1 MAQKLVIGSNY
12 FVNFVNA
19 QGAAGGPASYF
30 VYAGNLD
37 ATLLSIFNLI
47 NIHTD
52 EINNVQGPGSVLGL
66 DLVRYDDLGV
76 HPVEIVDGI
85 IGIGSY
91 LPVIQTAPNDNRID
105 VAAGIC
111 IVDSVRQ
118 QQSTPVTLTATD
130 LGGGETDER
139 FLYIDLAG
147 IPRLSELAGQGRLD
161 LYHWDFA
168 TPSEVLSNQTRIGP
182 VFFDGDDYE
191 QLRRRRGTEI
201 YFEGFDE
208 VEFAAA
214 GDTIVRTVGSW
225 VDDGFVNGQTI
236 EVSGSVYNDGTHVLN
251 AAVTATTLTMT
262 GSTLVDEGPLTEVRI
277 SAGHIP
283 TADFDQAHQRIEAIE
298 DILAGLGLGYLI
310 PNGTVGAPALAF
322 QSDPDTGLYRIAAN
336 RLGLVTGGVLGIE
349 VNASQQR
356 VGALQGRYKAEDTA
370 KSHSADGSWQDVT
383 FEDVDEIE
391 DVGAFRSGSSAT
403 HTIPSADYAGD
414 YSAKAFVRFA
424 ANAVGQ
430 RGLRLTMNGTIV
442 SEILVDAAASGPTSL
457 PVSADEAMG
466 NAETMKL
473 EVFQDS
479 TGGNLAYDVRFSFR
493 RED

>member
-1 MAQKLVIGSNY
+1 MAQKLVIGPNY
-12 FVNFVNA
+12 FVDFANA

-37 ATLLSIFNLI
+37 STFLSIFNLL

-66 DLVRYDDLGV
+66 DLVRYDDVGLHAVPIVSGV
-76 HPVEIVDGI
+76 

-105 VAAGIC
+105 VAAGVC
-111 IVDSVRQ
+111 LSDGVRQ
-118 QQSTPVTLTATD
+118 QQTTPVTLTATD
-130 LGGGETDER
+130 LGAGPETNER
-139 FLYIDLAG
+139 FLYLDLAG
-147 IPRLSELAGQGRLD
+147 IPRMSELAGQGIVD
-161 LYHWDFA
+161 LYRWDFA
-168 TPSEVLSNQTRIGP
+168 TPSEVLSNQNRIGP

-201 YFEGFDE
+201 YFEGFDS

-225 VDDGFVNGQTI
+225 IDDGFVNGQTI
-236 EVSGSVYNDGTHVLN
+236 EVSGSIHNDGTHVLN

-283 TADFDQAHQRIEAIE
+283 TADFDQAHQRVEAIE
-298 DILAGLGLGYLI
+298 DILAGLGLGYLL

-322 QSDPDTGLYRIAAN
+322 QSDPDTGIYRIAAN

-356 VGALQGRYKAEDTA
+356 VGALQGRFIAAATGETQ
-370 KSHSADGSWQDVT
+370 SADATWQDVT
-383 FEDVDEIE
+383 LTEVE
-391 DVGAFRSGSSAT
+391 DVGAWFTSGVNAVV
-403 HTIPSADYAGD
+403 PSADYAGS
-414 YSAKAFVRFA
+414 YSVKAWARFVTG
-424 ANAVGQ
+424 NSGG
-430 RGLRLTMNGTIV
+430 RGVR
-442 SEILVDAAASGPTSL
+442 ILVEGVVVAEDFGHRTPLGQPTTCSTC
-457 PVSADEAMG
+457 ADVTLANGDEIQV
-466 NAETMKL
+466 
-473 EVFQDS
+473 EVFQE
-479 TGGNLAYDVRFSFR
+479 TGGSLNYDYRFSLR
-493 RED
+493 KED